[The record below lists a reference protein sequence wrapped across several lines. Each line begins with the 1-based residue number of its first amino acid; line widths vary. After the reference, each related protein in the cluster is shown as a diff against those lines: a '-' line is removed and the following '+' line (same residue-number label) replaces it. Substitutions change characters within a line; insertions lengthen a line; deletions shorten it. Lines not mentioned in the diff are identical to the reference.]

1 MKALEECDG
10 DILDAVSLLEAKGI
24 INHTSAAYNPNK
36 KKEKPSYSS
45 QGIDLRK
52 ENSGTYTPPPPQN
65 TDSSKS
71 ADQNIGER
79 IKYLLKKSV
88 EYSFNVYKDE
98 KKLVSM
104 PVIAIIALAVFA
116 FWVTLI
122 ALAAGLIAGWRY
134 EISTDNSQSAK

>member
-24 INHTSAAYNPNK
+24 INRTSAAYNPDK

-45 QGIDLRK
+45 QGVNLRK
-52 ENSGTYTPPPPQN
+52 ESSGTYTPPPSQN
-65 TDSSKS
+65 TDGTKNT
-71 ADQNIGER
+71 AENIGER
-79 IKYLLKKSV
+79 LKYLLKKSV
-88 EYSFNVYKDE
+88 EYSFTVYKGE

-104 PVIAIIALAVFA
+104 PVMAIIALAVFA

-122 ALAAGLIAGWRY
+122 ALAAGLIAGCRY
-134 EISTDNSQSAK
+134 EISADRNGS

>member
-24 INHTSAAYNPNK
+24 INRTSAAYNPNK
-36 KKEKPSYSS
+36 KKEKSGYSS
-45 QGIDLRK
+45 QGVDLRK
-52 ENSGTYTPPPPQN
+52 ENYGTYTPPPPQN
-65 TDSSKS
+65 TENTKNT
-71 ADQNIGER
+71 AENIGER

-88 EYSFNVYKDE
+88 EYSFSIYKGE
-98 KKLVSM
+98 KKIVSM
-104 PVIAIIALAVFA
+104 PVIAVIALAVFA

-134 EISTDNSQSAK
+134 EISSDRNGS